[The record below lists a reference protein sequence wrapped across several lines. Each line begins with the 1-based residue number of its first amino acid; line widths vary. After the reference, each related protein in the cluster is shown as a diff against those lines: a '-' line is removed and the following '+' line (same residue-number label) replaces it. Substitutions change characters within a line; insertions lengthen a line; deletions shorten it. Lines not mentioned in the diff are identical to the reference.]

1 MKPEEIKEFLI
12 GLGFTQDRWGHM
24 KKVFQNKTRRYKFQK
39 ISMRVEVKQN
49 RPGACWLNE
58 NYGGKPIYYKD
69 VVIVDGKLTRKK

>member
-39 ISMRVEVKQN
+39 ISVRVEVKKN
-49 RPGACWLNE
+49 IPGAHWLNE
-58 NYGGKPIYYKD
+58 CYGTPIYYKD
-69 VVIVDGKLTRKK
+69 LEIVDGKLRKKK